1 MNASE
6 IARALLL
13 AVEPEAALSLPHP
26 HAGQRRILAEAA
38 RFNVLAAGRRWGK
51 NTMAEDRV
59 LRPALEGKPV
69 AWFSPTYKTLAEDWR
84 RLTGIL
90 RSVIRDK
97 SEQER
102 RILLVTGGTVDMWS
116 LEDPD
121 TARGRAYARV
131 VIDEAASVRKLL
143 YAWQQ
148 VIRPMLTDFA
158 GDAWFISTPNGF
170 DDFWTLWR
178 WGQAGDES

>member
-1 MNASE
+1 
-6 IARALLL
+6 
-13 AVEPEAALSLPHP
+13 
-26 HAGQRRILAEAA
+26 
-38 RFNVLAAGRRWGK
+38 
-51 NTMAEDRV
+51 
-59 LRPALEGKPV
+59 
-69 AWFSPTYKTLAEDWR
+69 
-84 RLTGIL
+84 
-90 RSVIRDK
+90 
-97 SEQER
+97 
-102 RILLVTGGTVDMWS
+102 MWS

-121 TARGRAYARV
+121 TARGRAYARI

-178 WGQAGDES
+178 RGQAGDDSYKPEWKSWRRPSSENPHIPRDDLSQAQRDLPSVVWRQEYLAEFLAG